1 MHDHRNV
8 SELLAA
14 FIDFE
19 EREQLF
25 DRQLRGIAYW
35 PLIRHDVF
43 RELCETI
50 GLSERAHLRVEE
62 LPLRHWLGSQARQLP
77 RTFARSLPLRRA
89 PADLLVAAHPR
100 HVAYQGRFICPYTQ
114 PLLWSNPHTRLVLE
128 GHFQGRY
135 FHPDAGERTQYID
148 LAIVLAHARF
158 RLLEL
163 EGRGLDRRERDEL
176 DAITRSMERA
186 LGAAPPSAAVLRRT
200 RTALVLALGLTPYL
214 QRLLATVQPKL
225 IVEVVGYRLVNQLL
239 NQTARSFGIATAEL
253 QHGTLGAA
261 HPGYNFAPGRKPNT
275 FPDQLLL
282 FGELWRDATPGLP
295 LTAADTPAIGYAW
308 LELQRKQL
316 GARAHTSGPRRLLF
330 LSQRSIGRELSRVA
344 SALRSKLALDD
355 FTIVYRLHPSEGLG
369 WQSAYPELAASGI
382 RVELAQDRSL
392 YASQNDADVQ
402 IGVYS
407 TALIEGVAFGL
418 DTLIVELSGH
428 EQLAMLI
435 AAGIARTVRDA
446 EDIVAALALSRAPA
460 SVNETLWA
468 NGATERFARFV
479 ESRLR

>member
-1 MHDHRNV
+1 V
-8 SELLAA
+8 
-14 FIDFE
+14 
-19 EREQLF
+19 
-25 DRQLRGIAYW
+25 
-35 PLIRHDVF
+35 
-43 RELCETI
+43 
-50 GLSERAHLRVEE
+50 
-62 LPLRHWLGSQARQLP
+62 
-77 RTFARSLPLRRA
+77 LRRA
-89 PADLLVAAHPR
+89 
-100 HVAYQGRFICPYTQ
+100 
-114 PLLWSNPHTRLVLE
+114 
-128 GHFQGRY
+128 
-135 FHPDAGERTQYID
+135 
-148 LAIVLAHARF
+148 
-158 RLLEL
+158 
-163 EGRGLDRRERDEL
+163 
-176 DAITRSMERA
+176 
-186 LGAAPPSAAVLRRT
+186 
-200 RTALVLALGLTPYL
+200 RTALVLALGVTPFL

-239 NQTARSFGIATAEL
+239 NQTARSFGIGTAEL

-316 GARAHTSGPRRLLF
+316 GARANTNGPRRLLF

-344 SALRSKLALDD
+344 SALRSKLAIDD

-407 TALIEGVAFGL
+407 TALIEGIAFGL

-446 EDIVAALALSRAPA
+446 DDVVTALATERAPA
-460 SVNETLWA
+460 AASEALWA
-468 NGATERFARFV
+468 NGATERFARLV